1 MYWAVH
7 LLRRLAGVGGGGCLG
22 LDDRRLLCGL
32 CCLWLL
38 GGWCLLQDLYGWLL
52 LGMLG
57 GMRLL
62 RCGFLLLGGGEG
74 AGNGR
79 QLVEARVAA
88 AALCMHG
95 CGCCLSGGG
104 LCLHGRGAR
113 RGSYNFLTIHTCFLY
128 YNGRYGLR

>member
-79 QLVEARVAA
+79 QLAKARVAA

-113 RGSYNFLTIHTCFLY
+113 RGS
-128 YNGRYGLR
+128 